1 MCVGAVLTLASGA
14 PAMRDKHQRSCQ
26 LLAAVHFKNSCSGAD
41 DAGLVLLD
49 AADRL
54 RSDDATHA
62 YSR

>member
-1 MCVGAVLTLASGA
+1 
-14 PAMRDKHQRSCQ
+14 MRDKHERSCQ
-26 LLAAVHFKNSCSGAD
+26 LLAAVHFKNSCSGTD

-62 YSR
+62 YPR

>member
-1 MCVGAVLTLASGA
+1 SASGLRRFSA
-14 PAMRDKHQRSCQ
+14 GFVQQPPRQAQRSCQ